1 MVSSRLSFRGFK
13 PALPPAIRQDRE
25 TAALAKGAGAS
36 AAERAGRRRADV
48 PLRCGVAWGRLVLAR
63 RDADEMEKPHSSTS
77 WSLALIA
84 LGVVFGDIGTS
95 PLYALRECL
104 AHSGYVAGRDGVERV
119 YGPIS
124 LMFWSLTIMVAFKY
138 LTVLSRATAQGEG
151 GMFALLSLLRDPA
164 KAGRRGTGPLVL
176 VVLFGAALLYGDGM
190 ITPAISVLSAVEG
203 LKQIR
208 EGLPQSVVVAISV
221 GILVSLFLVQ
231 RHGTAR
237 IGVAFGPIMV
247 AWFAAL
253 AALGLY
259 RFFEHPEVAV
269 SLSPHWGIAYL
280 AHHGS
285 HGIVIMGMVLL
296 AVTGCEALYADI
308 GHFGPKA
315 LQRAWFSLVYPA
327 LVLNY
332 LGQGALVIHD
342 PAALEHPFFHLAP
355 ESLLI
360 PLVVLATAATIIA
373 SQAMITGVFS
383 LTQQAVQLGY
393 LPRLKIVHTNPDIR
407 GQIYMPQV
415 NFLLLVACVALVA
428 GFGSSSAL
436 ASAYGLSVSM
446 EMLLTSVLFFF
457 VARRVW
463 SWPLWKALLPA
474 LVFLAIES
482 GYVAGSLAKFLQGA
496 WFPVVVAIGIW
507 IVMKTWTD
515 GRGILFQAMQKGRLP
530 VKHLVDDIRA
540 ERVVRVPGT
549 AVFMSATAEGLPLA
563 LLHHLKHNK
572 ALHRQVVLLTVVFES
587 VPRVAKERRDEV
599 SEYHEEFYR
608 VLLRYGFAEAP
619 DVFKDLCAALARRTK
634 VKPAGITFYQSREVL
649 LTTGPGRMA
658 GWRKK
663 LFVILSRLSRP
674 ATGYFDLPPRQV
686 IELGFQLEL

>member
-1 MVSSRLSFRGFK
+1 MQKTESSSHW
-13 PALPPAIRQDRE
+13 P
-25 TAALAKGAGAS
+25 
-36 AAERAGRRRADV
+36 
-48 PLRCGVAWGRLVLAR
+48 
-63 RDADEMEKPHSSTS
+63 
-77 WSLALIA
+77 LALMA

-104 AHSGYVAGRDGVERV
+104 AHSGYKPGVDGVEMV

-138 LTVLSRATAQGEG
+138 LTILSQATAQGEG
-151 GMFALLSLLRDPA
+151 GMFALLSLLRTPNKDG
-164 KAGRRGTGPLVL
+164 KTKRTGLVVL

-208 EGLPQSVVVAISV
+208 EGIPQNIVIAISV
-221 GILVSLFLVQ
+221 GILLSLFLVQ

-237 IGVAFGPIMV
+237 IGGAFGPIMIV
-247 AWFAAL
+247 WFIVL

-259 RFFEHPEVAV
+259 RFFEHPEVIV
-269 SLSPHWGIAYL
+269 SLSPHWGISYL
-280 AHHGS
+280 LHHGS

-308 GHFGPKA
+308 GHFGPKP

-342 PAALEHPFFHLAP
+342 PTAVEHPFFHLVP
-355 ESLLI
+355 GSLLI
-360 PLVVLATAATIIA
+360 PIVILATAATIIA

-393 LPRLKIVHTNPDIR
+393 LPRLKIIHTNPDIR

-415 NFLLLVACVALVA
+415 NYLLMISCVALVIS
-428 GFGSSSAL
+428 FKTSSNL
-436 ASAYGLSVSM
+436 ASAYGLSVSL
-446 EMLLTSVLFFF
+446 EMFLTSLLFFQ
-457 VARRVW
+457 VARHTW
-463 SWPLWKALLPA
+463 SWPLWKAALPVA
-474 LVFLAIES
+474 IFLCIEF
-482 GYVAGSLAKFLQGA
+482 GYLAGSLVKFFQGA
-496 WFPVVVAIGIW
+496 WFPLAVAAGIW

-515 GRGILFQAMQKGRLP
+515 GRAILFQAMQRGRLP
-530 VKHLVDDIRA
+530 VKHLIDDIKA
-540 ERVVRVPGT
+540 ERVIRVPGT
-549 AVFMSATAEGLPLA
+549 AVFMSATADGLPLA

-572 ALHRQVVLLTVVFES
+572 ALHKQVVLLTVVFES
-587 VPRVAKERRDEV
+587 TPRVPAERRNEI
-599 SEYHEEFYR
+599 EEFHEEFYR
-608 VLLRYGFAEAP
+608 IVLRYGFAEAP
-619 DVFKDLCAALARRTK
+619 DVFKDLCKALGERGK

-649 LTTGPGRMA
+649 LTTGPGKMA
-658 GWRKK
+658 AWRKK
-663 LFVILSRLSRP
+663 LFVTLSRLSRP

-686 IELGFQLEL
+686 IELGIQLEV